1 MPLKHSKAFLISIQ
15 MINWLEKHLLPC
27 FFKSHFGMDC
37 PGCGM
42 QRSLIA
48 LLKGD
53 VMGSLEYHAALIP
66 FIITILLLV
75 IQLNLKMTKGGK
87 WVMWAF
93 IITTMITLVQFVSR
107 QLVLFGY
114 L

>member
-1 MPLKHSKAFLISIQ
+1 
-15 MINWLEKHLLPC
+15 MINWLENHLFSC
-27 FFKSHFGMDC
+27 FFKSHFGMEC

-53 VMGSLEYHAALIP
+53 IMDSLQYHAALIP
-66 FIITILLLV
+66 FLITITLL
-75 IQLNLKMTKGGK
+75 IFQLILKRANGGK

-93 IITTMITLVQFVSR
+93 IITTGITLIQFIIR
-107 QLVLFGY
+107 QIILFT
-114 L
+114 

>member
-1 MPLKHSKAFLISIQ
+1 
-15 MINWLEKHLLPC
+15 MINWLEQHLSPC
-27 FFKSHFGMDC
+27 FFKSHFGNLEC

-53 VMGSLEYHAALIP
+53 ILESLHYHVALIP
-66 FIITILLLV
+66 FIITISLL
-75 IQLNLKMTKGGK
+75 IAQLIIKHEKGGK

-93 IITTMITLVQFVSR
+93 IITTGITVVQFIIK
-107 QLVLFGY
+107 QIMLFQTH
-114 L
+114 

>member
-1 MPLKHSKAFLISIQ
+1 
-15 MINWLEKHLLPC
+15 MINWLEQHLSPC
-27 FFKSHFGMDC
+27 FFKSQFGMEC

-53 VMGSLEYHAALIP
+53 IMQSLHYHIALIP
-66 FIITILLLV
+66 FIITLILL
-75 IQLNLKMTKGGK
+75 ITQLIVKNENGGK

-93 IITTMITLVQFVSR
+93 IITTVITLLQFVVR
-107 QLVLFGY
+107 QIFIFQHY
-114 L
+114 

>member
-1 MPLKHSKAFLISIQ
+1 
-15 MINWLEKHLLPC
+15 MIDWLEHHLFPC
-27 FFKSHFGMDC
+27 FFKSHFGMEC

-53 VMGSLEYHAALIP
+53 IAASLHYHIGLIP
-66 FIITILLLV
+66 FIITILLLI
-75 IQLNLKMTKGGK
+75 IQLVIKHEKGGK

-93 IITTMITLVQFVSR
+93 IITTAITLVQFIAR
-107 QLVLFGY
+107 QVILFT
-114 L
+114 

>member
-1 MPLKHSKAFLISIQ
+1 
-15 MINWLEKHLLPC
+15 MITWLEQHLFPC
-27 FFKSHFGMDC
+27 FFKSHFGMEC

-53 VMGSLEYHAALIP
+53 VLQSLHYHVALIP
-66 FIITILLLV
+66 FIITCILL
-75 IQLNLKMTKGGK
+75 ITQLIIKHDKGGK

-93 IITTMITLVQFVSR
+93 IATTAITLIQFIAKQI
-107 QLVLFGY
+107 QLFI
-114 L
+114 

>member
-1 MPLKHSKAFLISIQ
+1 MPLIHSKAFLISIQ

-27 FFKSHFGMDC
+27 FFKSHFGIEC

-53 VMGSLEYHAALIP
+53 VMGSLQYHAALIP

-75 IQLNLKMTKGGK
+75 IQLKLKIMNGGK

-93 IITTMITLVQFVSR
+93 IITTGITLIQFIIR
-107 QLVLFGY
+107 QIILFT
-114 L
+114 